1 MNSHLLKGA
10 LSMRRFILPA
20 FVALAALAG
29 AMLAQAVLAQ
39 EAGRPATIIVRVPP
53 DATLKIGSQ
62 ATTQKGFE
70 RRFVTPDLVA
80 GYSYSYELQ
89 ARWTRGSQEF
99 LAKRRVDLQPG
110 QTVVVDLQRGELVKK
125 APPEPLKSPT
135 KVDKKP
141 ETKAEPKPLPKGEPK
156 TETKKPSPQPP
167 PPPPSAESGFVSL
180 FNGKDL
186 SGWKTVPEKADKTF
200 TVKDS
205 MIVVSGN
212 PNGYF
217 YTDKSFQN
225 YILKFDWR
233 YKRLDGLEDESKFQ
247 GNSGLLVHI
256 QEPHKVWPKCIEVQG
271 MNLNHGMLIPVSGAK
286 LASGAKFDKEAL
298 TKARHKVGEW
308 NTTEVTVKD
317 GAINAKVN
325 GAEVSSG
332 NFDLPGGPFGFQSE
346 GAELHFKN
354 IVIKTLPASAPGPK
368 KAAPEP
374 EKKPAPE
381 PEKKPAATPE
391 KKPATTPEK
400 KAVSPP
406 KESLVAVAAADNAFK
421 DLFNGKDLSGWKAY
435 MKDEKA
441 DPSKTFVVKDG
452 EIQVSGEPFGY
463 IYTDKS
469 FKSYVI
475 RYDWTY
481 PKDQPEKTT
490 MNSGLLL
497 HMQSPNKIWPKSVEA
512 QGRYKDHG
520 KFFFIGFDKEAKKE
534 DKFDQAVQQK
544 ALKPA
549 YEWNTTEATCK
560 ADGTITVR
568 INGVLVN
575 EGKSELTEGPIGL
588 QSEGAR
594 IHFRNIKIKPLQ

>member
-1 MNSHLLKGA
+1 
-10 LSMRRFILPA
+10 MRRFVLPA
-20 FVALAALAG
+20 CLALAACAG
-29 AMLAQAVLAQ
+29 AVLAQAVQ
-39 EAGRPATIIVRVPP
+39 GTDRPATIIVRVPA
-53 DATLKIGSQ
+53 DATLTVGNQ
-62 ATTQKGFE
+62 ATKQQGAE
-70 RRFVTPDLVA
+70 RRFVTPDLVP
-80 GYSYSYELQ
+80 GYTYSYDLT
-89 ARWTRGSQEF
+89 ARWMRGDQEF
-99 LAKRRVDLQPG
+99 TAKRKVELQPG
-110 QTVVVDLQRGELVKK
+110 QTVLVDMRRGELTAKK
-125 APPEPLKSPT
+125 QPTPEPIKPPT
-135 KVDKKP
+135 KAEKKP
-141 ETKAEPKPLPKGEPK
+141 ETKPEPKPLPKGEKPEPK
-156 TETKKPSPQPP
+156 PEPKKAP
-167 PPPPSAESGFVSL
+167 PPPPSQAEAGFVAL
-180 FNGKDL
+180 FNGTDL

-200 TVKDS
+200 TVKDG
-205 MIVVSGN
+205 MIVVSGT

-217 YTDKSFQN
+217 YTDKSYQN
-225 YILKFDWR
+225 YVLKFDWR
-233 YKRLDGLEDESKFQ
+233 YKRPDNLEDESKFQ

-286 LASGAKFDKEAL
+286 LTNAKFDKEAL

-317 GAINAKVN
+317 GEITAKVN
-325 GAEVSSG
+325 GADVSRG

-354 IVIKTLPASAPGPK
+354 IRIKTLAASAP
-368 KAAPEP
+368 AAKEPAKEP
-374 EKKPAPE
+374 EKKPAP
-381 PEKKPAATPE
+381 PPDKKPAP
-391 KKPATTPEK
+391 PEK
-400 KAVSPP
+400 KAAPP
-406 KESLVAVAAADNAFK
+406 AAAPAKQSAISAASNGFT
-421 DLFNGKDLSGWKAY
+421 DLFNGKDLSGWKVY
-435 MKDEKA
+435 LKDEKA

-452 EIQVSGEPFGY
+452 AIQVTGEPFGY

-469 FKSYVI
+469 FKNYVI

-497 HMQSPNKIWPKSVEA
+497 HIQSPHKIWPKSVEA

-534 DKFDQAVQQK
+534 QKFDESAQQK

-549 YEWNTTEATCK
+549 YEWNTTEATCR

-568 INGVLVN
+568 INGVIVT
-575 EGKSELTEGPIGL
+575 EGRSELTEGPIGF

-594 IHFRNIKIKPLQ
+594 IHFRNIKIKSMD